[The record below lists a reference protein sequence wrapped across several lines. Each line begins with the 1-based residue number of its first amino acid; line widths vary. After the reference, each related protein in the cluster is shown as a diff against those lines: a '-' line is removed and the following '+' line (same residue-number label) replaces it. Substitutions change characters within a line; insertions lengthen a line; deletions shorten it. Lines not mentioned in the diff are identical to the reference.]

1 MNIKYSLFIIF
12 ICVLASCSTTSGLK
26 EDEVLYTGIKST
38 SVEDKKGTSA
48 ESVALTEVEAALAY
62 EPNNSFMG
70 SSSMRTPLPI
80 GLWIYNGLVDKQ
92 KTGFSKW
99 LFNTFG
105 SKPITLNMVNPRTR
119 VQVAENLLQNY
130 GYFRG
135 SVNYEIVPQR
145 NPKKAKIKY
154 DIKLGQPYLFD
165 SIKCDFPY
173 LQDSI
178 LNANQ
183 TASYLKP
190 DAQFS
195 VADLQAEKDRMT
207 SVLRN
212 NGFYYYR
219 PDYIHFYADS
229 VNTPQRVKLLIVQDP
244 DIPAHAQRQWY
255 IGDIEIN
262 IRRQLTAAND
272 RNYPISSVNRRDSSN
287 VYSRPDSLS
296 NRSLFSTS
304 ANSAQRRIF
313 SAYTDSMVLRH
324 LKYRWMGEKKP
335 ISGRVLLRNF
345 RFRHK
350 QLFSQ
355 EKVNESLMNMTNM
368 KIFRNIQYTYTPRDT
383 TGVNDTLDVRVDAT
397 MDKLVDA
404 ELDFNITQKSNSQ
417 VGPNASLT
425 LSKRNAFGHGETFSI
440 KLKGSYEWQT
450 KSTQRIKGQ
459 DQINSYEAGL
469 ETSVAYPW
477 LVFPGVNS
485 RRFKYATSTAFKFDI
500 NHLNRSGYYRLL
512 SFNTSVDYNFST
524 SKWWSH
530 RVSPI
535 SLTYNKLENTTARF
549 DSIAADNKALLVGL
563 QNHFVPAM
571 QYTAVYNNSWY
582 SRIKNSTMLE
592 LSVKQAGNI
601 TSGIMS
607 LAGKKWDEKEK
618 KLFGCPYSQFLK
630 LSVDLRNKFPLSDKS
645 LIATRVFTG
654 VLWCYGNSE
663 FAPYS
668 ELFYVGGANDIRAFA
683 AHSIGPGRYYDYEG
697 RGTYLDQ
704 AGDLKLEANVEYRFP
719 LVSQLY
725 GALFVDAG
733 NVWLLRKNESHPNGE
748 LGNSSFFDSMALGT
762 GFGFRYDL
770 DFLVLRFDVGI
781 GLHAPYDTG
790 KKGYYN
796 IPKFWRDGVGL
807 HFAVGY
813 PF

>member
-1 MNIKYSLFIIF
+1 MNYIYYILILF
-12 ICVLASCSTTSGLK
+12 ICVFTSCSTTSGLK
-26 EDEVLYTGIKST
+26 EDETLYTGIKST
-38 SVEDKKGTSA
+38 TIEDKQGTSA
-48 ESVALTEVEAALAY
+48 ENIALTEVEAALAY

-70 SSSMRTPLPI
+70 SSSMRMPLPI

-99 LFNTFG
+99 IFNTFG

-135 SVNYEIVPQR
+135 SVDYQIVPQR
-145 NPKKAKIKY
+145 NPKKAKIAY
-154 DIKLGQPYLFD
+154 DIKLGKPYLFD
-165 SIKCDFPY
+165 SIKCAFPY
-173 LQDSI
+173 LQDS
-178 LNANQ
+178 LL
-183 TASYLKP
+183 TATESQSYVKQ

-195 VADLQAEKDRMT
+195 VVDLQAEKERIN
-207 SVLRN
+207 SVFRN
-212 NGFYYYR
+212 NGFYFYR
-219 PDYIHFYADS
+219 PDYINFFADS
-229 VNTPQRVKLLIVQDP
+229 INTPQRVKLLIAQDP
-244 DIPAHAQRQWY
+244 DIPAYAQRQWY
-255 IGDIEIN
+255 IGDIEVN
-262 IRRQLTAAND
+262 IRRQMNVDSRRYTSLNSQRND
-272 RNYPISSVNRRDSSN
+272 SVRGGLRS
-287 VYSRPDSLS
+287 DSLS
-296 NRSLFSTS
+296 YRRPMSPSMST
-304 ANSAQRRIF
+304 AQRQM
-313 SAYTDSMVLRH
+313 SAYTDSLVLRH

-335 ISGRVLLRNF
+335 ISGRILFRNF
-345 RFRHK
+345 RFYHK

-417 VGPNASLT
+417 VGPNAALT

-459 DQINSYEAGL
+459 DHIDSYEAGL
-469 ETSVAYPW
+469 ETSIVYPW

-485 RRFKYATSTAFKFDI
+485 KRFKYATSTAFKFDI

-512 SFNTSVDYNFST
+512 SFNAAVDYNFST

-535 SLTYNKLENTTARF
+535 SLTYNKLENTTEKF
-549 DSIAADNKALLVGL
+549 DSIAADNKALLISL

-571 QYTAVYNNSWY
+571 HYTAVYNNSWF
-582 SRIKNSTMLE
+582 SRIKNSTVLE

-601 TSGIMS
+601 TSGIMALS
-607 LAGKKWDEKEK
+607 GKKWDEKEK
-618 KLFGCPYSQFLK
+618 KLFNCPYSQFLK
-630 LSVDLRNKFPLSDKS
+630 MSVDLRNKFPLNEKS
-645 LIATRVFTG
+645 LIATRLFAG
-654 VLWCYGNSE
+654 ALWCYGNSE

-704 AGDLKLEANVEYRFP
+704 AGDLKLEANIEYRFP

-733 NVWLLRKNESHPNGE
+733 NVWLLRKSDSHPNGE
-748 LGNSSFFDSMALGT
+748 IGNSSFLNSMALGT

-770 DFLVLRFDVGI
+770 EFLILRFDVGI
-781 GLHAPYDTG
+781 GIHAPYDTG